1 MTDSPPAYDPDNIF
15 AKILRGEIPCHKVYE
30 DAKSLVFMDIMPRAD
45 GHALV
50 LPKTPSRNILDA
62 EPEDLAHIIGVAQ
75 KVARAAMKAFAADG
89 ISISQFSESAGG
101 QVVFHTHI
109 HVLPRHAGGAMR
121 PPGIQAEIWVAGRAR
136 EEADRGPPCRRLIG
150 GLGVR
155 WN

>member
-1 MTDSPPAYDPDNIF
+1 MTSSPAYDPSNIF
-15 AKILRGEIPCHKVYE
+15 AKILRGELPCHKVYE
-30 DAKSLVFMDIMPRAD
+30 HAKSLVFMDIMPRAD

-62 EPEDLAHIIGVAQ
+62 DPQDLAHIIGVAQ

-109 HVLPRHAGGAMR
+109 HVLPRHAGVELR
-121 PPGIQAEIWVAGRAR
+121 PPGIQADNGLLAEHAKKLS
-136 EEADRGPPCRRLIG
+136 EALAA
-150 GLGVR
+150 LG
-155 WN
+155 